1 MITGLVIAGTATLG
15 LLRLGPTTGIGA
27 IWWNFAVL
35 GGGIGLCLTPMTA
48 VAMSATGAARA
59 GMVSAA
65 HNAFRQVGQVFGVS
79 VLGALVYAG
88 LPGGTAGPPLAA
100 AQGTLYVTGLHHALW
115 LAGLALLAAAA
126 LAAVLFAPAGR
137 R

>member
-1 MITGLVIAGTATLG
+1 
-15 LLRLGPTTGIGA
+15 
-27 IWWNFAVL
+27 
-35 GGGIGLCLTPMTA
+35 MTA
-48 VAMSATGAARA
+48 VAMSATGAAQA
-59 GMVSAA
+59 GMVSAV

-88 LPGGTAGPPLAA
+88 LPGGTAGPPLDA